1 MCPHSTSCSRATAAH
16 RMQATMAT
24 AAHRMQATMATAA
37 HRMQATR
44 AIGAHRMQA
53 TRATAAHR
61 MQAMRATAAHRMQ
74 AVRAVWSARRAR
86 GKRCS
91 LSLLA
96 LLVQK
101 YKYLRSSL
109 EREEGA
115 WQEVYSQF
123 TCFTLLVQK
132 YKYGMQAVRAVWSA
146 RRARGRRYT
155 LSLLALLVPKKYKY

>member
-1 MCPHSTSCSRATAAH
+1 
-16 RMQATMAT
+16 
-24 AAHRMQATMATAA
+24 
-37 HRMQATR
+37 
-44 AIGAHRMQA
+44 MQA

-115 WQEVYSQF
+115 WEEVYSQF
-123 TCFTLLVQK
+123 TCFTGTKVQIPN
-132 YKYGMQAVRAVWSA
+132 ASSA
-146 RRARGRRYT
+146 S
-155 LSLLALLVPKKYKY
+155 SLEREKGA